1 MTAPDLRQ
9 VRAIVTDANV
19 LGRLNPAAVAAYL
32 TRSGWIRAHERAG
45 GAIWT
50 RWLGDGAVKVFLPNE
65 QAVADF
71 ALRMGALLAALAVA
85 EDRSQLAVLVD
96 LYEAAADH
104 SVGAQP
110 DSRTARRTDWME
122 PEYGL
127 RRPELALVLNLA
139 ACRIER
145 QTFVCELQRLDWPC
159 GQADELADLVCH
171 LLAALSAP
179 AGHDRARQED
189 AESPSIALI
198 AAERQRQVEAEGWTA
213 KHDDRHVDA
222 ELARAAACYALP
234 PDGGRGPFDVP
245 THWPFEARS
254 WKPTPDDRVRELVK
268 AAALIAAEI
277 DRLLRKAVGLP
288 AAAEVER

>member
-1 MTAPDLRQ
+1 MTGLDLRR

-50 RWLGDGAVKVFLPNE
+50 RWLDDSAVKVFLPNDP
-65 QAVADF
+65 AVADF
-71 ALRMGALLAALAVA
+71 ALRMGTLLAALAVA

-96 LYEAAADH
+96 LYEAAADD
-104 SVGAQP
+104 SVRAPAQP

-145 QTFVCELQRLDWPC
+145 QTFVRELQRLDWPR
-159 GQADELADLVCH
+159 GQADELADLVYA
-171 LLAALSAP
+171 LLGARSAP
-179 AGHDRARQED
+179 ASVNA
-189 AESPSIALI
+189 P
-198 AAERQRQVEAEGWTA
+198 EAT
-213 KHDDRHVDA
+213 R
-222 ELARAAACYALP
+222 
-234 PDGGRGPFDVP
+234 
-245 THWPFEARS
+245 
-254 WKPTPDDRVRELVK
+254 
-268 AAALIAAEI
+268 
-277 DRLLRKAVGLP
+277 
-288 AAAEVER
+288 